1 MLLCLKFS
9 DLGWIT
15 VRHPHL
21 FLITLAGFRTITNVL
36 EPSLEVSSLLPGG
49 VIIKWIF
56 FLEEGDEILI
66 VECNNLGNYFV

>member
-1 MLLCLKFS
+1 MLQCLKFS
-9 DLGWIT
+9 DLDWIT
-15 VRHPHL
+15 VRHL